1 MPCNLHHELD
11 ALHHLHQR
19 LHLMSFAGWTSAQ
32 GLGSLVDALE
42 KTGEAAMLLKL
53 LQRLQDADSTFS
65 DRYGHLQKKM

>member
-1 MPCNLHHELD
+1 MPLEP
-11 ALHHLHQR
+11 LHQR
-19 LHLMSFAGWTSAQ
+19 WHLMSFMLDQRVQ

>member
-1 MPCNLHHELD
+1 MNCMPLEP
-11 ALHHLHQR
+11 LHQR
-19 LHLMSFAGWTSAQ
+19 WHLMSFMLDQRVQ

>member
-1 MPCNLHHELD
+1 
-11 ALHHLHQR
+11 
-19 LHLMSFAGWTSAQ
+19 MSFMLDQRVQ